1 MASLE
6 SLDNYLS
13 SFNSTYPL
21 SELSHQHT
29 IICANIQQTQL
40 FSDWVT
46 QQYSS
51 NQGTAI
57 LPNVVSLNQ
66 WLETRYLN
74 HLSTSQH
81 IIQHNLQ
88 LMIWNQAIISKHD
101 PNLSDSLAWTLA
113 SQYHHYYQH
122 EIQFSH
128 QNHSQTDA
136 KYNACKQHYLDYI
149 HANNLIDH
157 ATLEHTFPLWETPD
171 KNTFLTFVGFNLLT
185 PSLKR
190 IIDHHNPN
198 NLFSLQNDT
207 PHAFTQCHKVP
218 SELSQVDYLTLRL
231 LTYFNEKETENLGI
245 ILPKH
250 TDYQNFILPAIHNIK
265 SIQPELTDALN
276 EINSLIPQPL
286 LATRLVQSL
295 NLIFSFFNQ
304 PSTTSLLAIFRHS
317 LFHLPSIPSSS
328 YHHVINLMQAI
339 PFQHLHNPFYRPNQC
354 DGHIETIWS
363 QITALIGYQV
373 SAPQSISAWKA
384 WFKSVI
390 QDNFSH
396 YTPQSSY
403 EDSLYRLWVYTIF
416 QSKTLPKQDDIPIS
430 CSAWKHIIDLHLN
443 NTYTGQHRKKH
454 SNLTVLSWSH
464 AIGMPFDELIFV
476 SNHSD
481 NWPAALPNDTH
492 KDNSSAFWS
501 QIHEQFHRSCRKI
514 TFLYP
519 LSDAQ
524 QQPLL
529 PSPLLARD
537 ICTQTPPIQKL
548 APFYTLPRQTTASE
562 RELYGPRLTDAEHT
576 ISTGVLQSYSRCHAQ
591 GFLHHR
597 LHIRNEKTNR
607 YGIDALDIGNL
618 VHDALQKLDD
628 VCHNTPPNAAVI
640 ACTIDA
646 LFQSKKKYSLLT
658 PVQKDSLHKHLHQTL
673 SQWFD
678 YRCKTHQK
686 DAITRCNHEVSIKQS
701 LFGVH
706 FNLRIDRLDQYPDGS
721 YRIIDYKTG
730 LSNRADW
737 LSPRPQNPQLIIYA
751 LCIPSTT
758 SIAYASLNPDHYG
771 YSGYGH
777 STDDIDG
784 IKPISTIALS
794 SPDAV
799 TKTRN
804 SWPKQISMWQSAIKL
819 LVSDYQSSSLQANPH
834 AGSTT
839 CNFCQLQSV
848 CRYYEHASSPTE
860 EPSHV

>member
-1 MASLE
+1 MASLQ
-6 SLDNYLS
+6 SLDNYLRT
-13 SFNSTYPL
+13 FNSAHPL

-40 FSDWVT
+40 FSNWVT
-46 QQYSS
+46 QQYSR
-51 NQGTAI
+51 NQDAAI
-57 LPNVVSLNQ
+57 LPNVISLNQ

-74 HLSTSQH
+74 QPSTH
-81 IIQHNLQ
+81 KRIIQHNLQ
-88 LMIWNQAIISKHD
+88 LMIWNQAIISEHD
-101 PNLSDSLAWTLA
+101 AHLSESLAWNLA

-122 EIQFSH
+122 EIQFNH
-128 QNHSQTDA
+128 QNHSQNDV
-136 KYNACKQHYLDYI
+136 KYNACKQHYLDTI

-157 ATLEHTFPLWETPD
+157 TTLEHSFPLWESPD

-190 IIDHHNPN
+190 IIDHHNPA
-198 NLFSLQNDT
+198 NLFVFQNDT
-207 PHAFTQCHKVP
+207 PNAFAQCHKIP
-218 SELSQVDYLTLRL
+218 SELSQIDYLTHRL
-231 LTYFNEKETENLGI
+231 LTYFNEKETTNLGI

-250 TDYQNFILPAIHNIK
+250 TDYQNFILPAIHNIQ
-265 SIQPELTDALN
+265 SIQPELTSALN

-286 LATRLVQSL
+286 LQTKLVQSL
-295 NLIFSFFNQ
+295 NLIFTFYNQ

-317 LFHLPSIPSSS
+317 LFHLPTIPTSS
-328 YHHVINLMQAI
+328 YQHVINLMQAI
-339 PFQHLHNPFYRPNQC
+339 PFQHLNNPFYRPSQC
-354 DGHIETIWS
+354 DGHIETVWS
-363 QITALIGYQV
+363 QITALIDYQI
-373 SAPQSISAWKA
+373 STPQPILAWKN
-384 WFKSVI
+384 WFKSLI
-390 QDNFSH
+390 QDQFSH
-396 YTPQSSY
+396 YIPQSSH
-403 EDSLYRLWVYTIF
+403 EDTLFRLWLHTII
-416 QSKTLPKQDDIPIS
+416 QSRMLPKQQDQPIS
-430 CSAWKHIIDLHLN
+430 CITWKHIIDLHLN
-443 NTYTGQHRKKH
+443 NTYASQHKKNH
-454 SNLTVLSWSH
+454 SGLTILSWSH
-464 AIGMPFDELIFV
+464 AIDMPFDELIFV

-481 NWPAALPNDTH
+481 NWPAALPSDIP

-501 QIHEQFHRSCRKI
+501 QIHEQLHRSSRKI

-529 PSPLLARD
+529 PSPLLAHD
-537 ICTQTPPIQKL
+537 IHTQTPSIKKL
-548 APFYTLPRQTTASE
+548 APFYTMPRQTTASK
-562 RELYGPRLTDAEHT
+562 RELYGPSLTDAEYT
-576 ISTGVLQSYSRCHAQ
+576 ISTSVLQSYSRCHAQ

-597 LHIRNEKTNR
+597 LHIRNEKTNS

-618 VHDALQKLDD
+618 VHAALQKLDD
-628 VCHNTPPNAAVI
+628 VCQSTPPDAPMI
-640 ACTIDA
+640 ATTIDD
-646 LFQSKKKYSLLT
+646 LFKSKKKYQLLSA
-658 PVQKDSLHKHLHQTL
+658 VQKDTLHKHLYQTL

-686 DAITRCNHEVSIKQS
+686 DPVTRCSHEVSIKQS

-737 LSPRPQNPQLIIYA
+737 LSARPQNPQLIIYA

-777 STDDIDG
+777 SSDDING
-784 IKPISTIALS
+784 IKPISSIVLS

-799 TKTRN
+799 TKTMN
-804 SWPKQISMWQSAIKL
+804 SWPKQISMWQNSMKQ
-819 LVSDYQSSSLQANPH
+819 LVSDYQSSSLQTNPH
-834 AGSTT
+834 AGST

-848 CRYYEHASSPTE
+848 CRYYEHSTSHPEESS
-860 EPSHV
+860 HA